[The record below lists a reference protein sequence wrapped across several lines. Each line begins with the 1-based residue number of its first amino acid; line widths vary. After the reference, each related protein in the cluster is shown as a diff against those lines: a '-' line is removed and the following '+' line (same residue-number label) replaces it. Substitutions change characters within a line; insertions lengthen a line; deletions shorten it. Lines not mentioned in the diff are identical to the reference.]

1 MVKKAF
7 FAFFAS
13 LLFAFGADLRGDL
26 GRILGEN
33 HPAIENIMQNERSF
47 IDERNN
53 VNYNALFARLK
64 NQGLLEPS
72 NSANIQIGFSSPD
85 DNAILMVKA
94 VGEVLSK
101 MGYKYYLTTHFDANS
116 AQWGIALSSRNSL
129 EPGVLYSQL
138 ANSKIYIKK
147 ISKQEANFYIYELDL
162 SRASVDSDTLNVN
175 QIRPQKPYFLT
186 VVDKKSLSIEA
197 DSDDSFQPF
206 IRVFDKNLKLIKT
219 QKSNTI
225 TYSLTMESPA
235 GANYVLIEDSFSL
248 ENIKHG
254 LKINLN

>member
-1 MVKKAF
+1 MVKAI
-7 FAFFAS
+7 FAGFA
-13 LLFAFGADLRGDL
+13 LCLCAFGADLSGDL
-26 GRILGEN
+26 GRILGEG
-33 HPAIENIMQNERSF
+33 HPAINSIMQNEKNF
-47 IDERNN
+47 IDVRNN
-53 VNYNALFARLK
+53 VNYSALFTELK
-64 NQGLLEPS
+64 SMGLLEP
-72 NSANIQIGFSSPD
+72 NSGNNMQIGFSSAD

-101 MGYKYYLTTHFDANS
+101 MGYKYYLTTHFDANP

-138 ANSKIYIKK
+138 ANNKIYIKK
-147 ISKQEANFYIYELDL
+147 ISKQEGNAYIYDLDL
-162 SRASVDSDTLNVN
+162 SGASVDSDVLNEN
-175 QIRPQKPYFLT
+175 QIRPQKPYFLNVAGKRT
-186 VVDKKSLSIEA
+186 LRIEA
-197 DSDDSFQPF
+197 DGEDSFQPF

-225 TYSLTMESPA
+225 AYSLTMELPA

-248 ENIKHG
+248 ENIKRG